1 MFRVGEWILHSNE
14 GVCKVAAVGK
24 LEFDNAETGTLY
36 YTLEP
41 YYGTGQLYTPVD
53 SPVFM
58 RPALTKQQAEELIN
72 QIAEITADPDQQIIP
87 NTLCDLYK
95 SCIQTEDC
103 NALAAFIR
111 HLLDRR
117 EANLLNGRKPPKIED
132 NYIKR
137 AQDFLCDELA
147 AVLETTQEEVKQR
160 IIAAMCPPEE
170 ETQETENS

>member
-1 MFRVGEWILHSNE
+1 MHSNE
-14 GVCKVAAVGK
+14 GVCRVTAVGK
-24 LEFDNAETGTLY
+24 LEFDKAETGTLY

-41 YYGTGQLYTPVD
+41 HYSAGQLYTPVD

-58 RPALTKQQAEELIN
+58 RPALTKQQAEELIA
-72 QIAEITADPDQQIIP
+72 QIAAITADPEQQIIP

-95 SCIQTEDC
+95 SCVQTEDC

-111 HLLDRR
+111 HLLNRR
-117 EANLLNGRKPPKIED
+117 EENLQSGRKSPKIED

-147 AVLETTQEEVKQR
+147 AVLETTQEEIKQR
-160 IIAAMCPPEE
+160 IVAAMCPPAV
-170 ETQETENS
+170 ETEE